1 MTDKNGKKQS
11 DHSIEYAYI
20 TFKSMSGRKMAMKI
34 YILEIGTIEL
44 YSSVE
49 RSRMVSK

>member
-34 YILEIGTIEL
+34 FEFAASHDDT
-44 YSSVE
+44 
-49 RSRMVSK
+49 SK